1 MTPARFCVVL
11 CLLFSWDALAQSSGA
26 PILSVPPAA
35 LRPEKIEK
43 AATPAPILESA
54 APVFRIDLAT
64 PAASELATMKSLNS
78 AAARHGQRMRTKA
91 LAVGFGREVPTTART
106 ILLSTLTWVGTSD
119 GGRVARIE
127 IHSPNATAL
136 RVAMQL
142 PPTDPDLTVQFAGQ
156 GVDAKAFGAVPAKTI
171 AQDTARYGKYWSPV
185 LEGEIATIEF
195 HAGPGAVLNDLVL
208 TLPRVA
214 HQVAN
219 NSELRTLSTKTV
231 DEIGAAQSCNID
243 VACVAPTTAL
253 TNAAKAVA
261 QLLFIGDDEGN
272 QYLCTGTLLNDMT
285 SSNTP
290 YLFTA
295 AHCMIN
301 ANAAH
306 TLNTFWFFDAN
317 RMQEPQGSALRPV
330 DRWCHAARPRPG
342 P

>member
-1 MTPARFCVVL
+1 MK
-11 CLLFSWDALAQSSGA
+11 ALNVTS
-26 PILSVPPAA
+26 
-35 LRPEKIEK
+35 EKQG
-43 AATPAPILESA
+43 
-54 APVFRIDLAT
+54 R
-64 PAASELATMKSLNS
+64 
-78 AAARHGQRMRTKA
+78 RMRNKA
-91 LAVGFGREVPTTART
+91 LAIGFGREVPTAART
-106 ILLSTLTWVGTSD
+106 IPLSSLTWVGTTD
-119 GGRVARIE
+119 GGRVAQIE

-142 PPTDPDLTVQFAGQ
+142 PATDPDLTVQFAGQ
-156 GVDAKAFGAVPAKTI
+156 GVDAKAFGAIPANTI
-171 AQDTARYGKYWSPV
+171 AQDTARYGKFWSPV
-185 LEGEIATIEF
+185 LEGEVATIEF
-195 HAGPGAVLNDLVL
+195 RAGPGVALDGVVL

-219 NSELRTLSTKTV
+219 NSELRALSTKTV

-306 TLNTFWFFDAN
+306 TLNTFWFFDAIACRSLKVPPYVQLTGGAMLLGRSQDRDWALVRLN
-317 RMQEPQGSALRPV
+317 EPPPAGAMFSAWSAVTVPLNVSTTTLHHPEG
-330 DRWCHAARPRPG
+330 DLEEDYPRVCQPDHIQFG
-342 P
+342 